1 LSSLRIELASS
12 RGLQVGVV
20 LLAVL
25 AAAAL
30 WMSALPR
37 AALLSVP
44 LLTAFS
50 LWRLG
55 RAPRGHLLL
64 ESGGLAEWWPPQARE
79 PLPVETLELERR
91 GPLAVLGWRCG
102 GRVKRWPAA
111 SDTLR
116 PATARALQL
125 WIARH
130 RPATPDHQDIPQG
143 PA

>member
-1 LSSLRIELASS
+1 MAS
-12 RGLQVGVV
+12 RGLQLGVL

-25 AAAAL
+25 AASAL

-44 LLTAFS
+44 PLAAFS

-55 RAPRGHLLL
+55 RAPRGHLQLQ
-64 ESGGLAEWWPPQARE
+64 SDGLAEWWPPRARE
-79 PLPVETLELERR
+79 PLPIEMLELERR
-91 GPLAVLGWRCG
+91 GSLAVLAWQCG
-102 GRVKRWPAA
+102 GHAKHWPAA
-111 SDTLR
+111 SDTLP

-130 RPATPDHQDIPQG
+130 RPATPDSQDIPQG